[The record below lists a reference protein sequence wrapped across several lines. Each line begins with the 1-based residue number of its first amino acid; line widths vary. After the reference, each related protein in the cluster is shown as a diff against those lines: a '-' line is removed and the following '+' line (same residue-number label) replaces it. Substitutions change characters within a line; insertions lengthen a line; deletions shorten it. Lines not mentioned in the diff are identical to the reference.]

1 MQQAASAAFA
11 TVLMMS
17 VCIFLSFG
25 SVHWILSSLFAR
37 RMYGWQAILLLVGV
51 LIVMYFSITLVTSGN
66 PLGMVM
72 PIGLLVV
79 GLIGRTV
86 SEWAD
91 RRQYDSFDEED
102 IAKYQAAIEIDPRN
116 VAAHS
121 LLADTLRRMGKLTEA
136 IPEYQAA
143 LALDP
148 SLKEEKYWL
157 ERCRRRL
164 ERGGRPE
171 EMTCPRCGA
180 ARTRAHDV
188 CPECGRVYP
197 TLEIWVHSFRLMTPA
212 QRAVWSLVGAAAIT
226 VVLAIGALVPN
237 GGRLLLILGL
247 FISSIVMLVVSYC
260 DRRRSR
266 SGGS

>member
-11 TVLMMS
+11 SVLMMS
-17 VCIFLSFG
+17 VCILLSFG
-25 SVHWILSSLFAR
+25 SVYWILSSWFAR

-51 LIVMYFSITLVTSGN
+51 LIVMYFSIILVMSGN
-66 PLGMVM
+66 PVGMAM
-72 PIGLLVV
+72 PIGLLVA
-79 GLIGRTV
+79 GLIGRAV

-121 LLADTLRRMGKLTEA
+121 LLADTLRRMERLAEA

-157 ERCRRRL
+157 ERCRTRL

-171 EMTCPRCGA
+171 EMTCPRCGV
-180 ARTRAHDV
+180 ARTPEQNV
-188 CPECGRVYP
+188 CPECGRIHS
-197 TLEIWVHSFRLMTPA
+197 TLEMWVHSFRLMTPA
-212 QRAVWSLVGAAAIT
+212 QRALWSLVGAAAIT
-226 VVLAIGALVPN
+226 LVLAVGALVPN

-247 FISSIVMLVVSYC
+247 LASSTVMLIASYH